1 MFRFANDE
9 ILFLLILIPI
19 LGFAFLW
26 GNYLRKRKLME
37 FGDSALIESLMPEV
51 SLSRQVWK
59 YYLTLF
65 VITVLIFV
73 MARPQFG
80 SKLQT
85 VKRQGIEL
93 VIVLDVSNS
102 MMAEDIKPNRLESA
116 KMAVSKMVDR
126 LHEDKIGLIVFAGDA
141 YTQLPITSDYVSA
154 KLFLSSINPTLVP
167 IQGTAIGKAINLA
180 TRSFS
185 SSSDAGKAIVVI
197 TDGENHEDDAI
208 SAARQATEMG
218 IQVYAIGMG
227 TPQGGPI
234 PVTGTRDF
242 RKDNNGNVVVSKLDM
257 KMLED
262 IAMAGG
268 GVAIRASNV
277 NVGLN
282 ALFDKISEMDKGELE
297 TRVYSDYE
305 EQFVWLAWIVF
316 VLLFVE
322 LFILERKNKFLKN
335 IRLFKKS
342 HETSI

>member
-1 MFRFANDE
+1 MFRFANSE
-9 ILFLLILIPI
+9 ILFLLLIIPV
-19 LGFAFLW
+19 LGFAYLW
-26 GNYLRKRKLME
+26 GRYMRKKKLAD
-37 FGDSALIESLMPEV
+37 FGDSTLIESLMPEA
-51 SLSRQVWK
+51 SASRNAWK
-59 YYLTLF
+59 YYITLF
-65 VITVLIFV
+65 VLIV
-73 MARPQFG
+73 MIFILARPQFG

-85 VKRQGIEL
+85 VKRKGIEM
-93 VIVLDVSNS
+93 VIALDVSNS

-154 KLFLSSINPTLVP
+154 KLFLSSIAPSLVP
-167 IQGTAIGKAINLA
+167 VQGTAIGKAIDLA

-185 SSSDAGKAIVVI
+185 STESDAGRAIVII

-208 SAARQATEMG
+208 NAARQAAEKG

-234 PVTGTRDF
+234 PVPGTRDF
-242 RKDNNGNVVVSKLDM
+242 RKDNNDNVVVSKLDM

-282 ALFDKISEMDKGELE
+282 ALFDKISELDKGELE

-305 EQFVWLAWIVF
+305 EQFVWLAWIVI
-316 VLLFVE
+316 VLLLGE

-335 IRLFKKS
+335 IRIFKSKS
-342 HETSI
+342 